1 MLEMTM
7 PQLNHCLHMSYF
19 HPVKKTV
26 FSILAMAGGMALGQ
40 GYQVQGPFPE
50 GGNGASFQAPL
61 QQAYIPPPATGLQ
74 QMGTGQSMLAVP
86 SQPSWQAASPYAI
99 RPRTVSPRATSG
111 YQYGAQAPT
120 KLANPYGM
128 QSQQLPGK
136 SLSKSQYQAQAPVR
150 PNVAP
155 MPSQYAPVAGGF
167 SPEPI
172 PYPEFASPQPK
183 TQSKGGV
190 SVRSEIEGLKRNDRL
205 QDARLANLE
214 SAIGEGKAPRKE
226 LVASSKRH
234 RVEIGE
240 SLWTIADDHHIS
252 VEELKRMNHR
262 TSNVVMPGELL
273 TVPGR
278 IQSAGN
284 GFASSTKLA
293 KGGSASPAVHVVQRG
308 ESLSQIAA
316 AYKTSL
322 SSLQSANKIRNPNLI
337 SPGQRLVIPGRSG
350 SSRAVKT
357 LPAPS
362 QSLAS
367 SQVRS
372 QSKVEKVK
380 AKPSSVAIT
389 PAVTP
394 SGTMQNTSKTAP
406 RSVVS
411 YRVEGGDS
419 IEAVARN
426 FNTTPG
432 EIQRIN
438 KLPASKLPAVGEE
451 IIVPLPSL
459 VSL

>member
-1 MLEMTM
+1 MTQ
-7 PQLNHCLHMSYF
+7 PNQHLHMSHF
-19 HPVKKTV
+19 HPVKMAV
-26 FSILAMAGGMALGQ
+26 FSIVLMEGGWALGQ

-50 GGNGASFQAPL
+50 GGNVSAVQAAP
-61 QQAYIPPPATGLQ
+61 QQAYIPPPAMGL
-74 QMGTGQSMLAVP
+74 GQFNAGQPMPSVP
-86 SQPSWQAASPYAI
+86 PPSAWQATSPYAVQS
-99 RPRTVSPRATSG
+99 RPAPA
-111 YQYGAQAPT
+111 APT
-120 KLANPYGM
+120 SRA
-128 QSQQLPGK
+128 
-136 SLSKSQYQAQAPVR
+136 QYQAQPQVKATSPYGMKPMQSPARSSTR
-150 PNVAP
+150 PLYQAQSPARTNVAP
-155 MPSQYAPVAGGF
+155 MPPQYAPMSGGF
-167 SPEPI
+167 SPQPM
-172 PYPEFASPQPK
+172 PYPEFASPKPK
-183 TQSKGGV
+183 AQGDGGV

-205 QDARLANLE
+205 QDARLSNLE
-214 SAIGEGKAPRKE
+214 SAMGEGRVPRQE
-226 LVASSKRH
+226 VVPSSQRH

-240 SLWTIADDHHIS
+240 SLWTIADDHGIS
-252 VEELKRMNHR
+252 VEDLKRMNHR

-273 TVPGR
+273 TVPGGR
-278 IQSAGN
+278 SRGSVSL
-284 GFASSTKLA
+284 ASSLS
-293 KGGSASPAVHVVQRG
+293 KGASGSSSGPAVHVVQRG
-308 ESLSQIAA
+308 ESLSQIAS